1 MLTKLR
7 DDAPWR
13 IFQEAA
19 DGLVLTP
26 FHRDLGYD
34 QFANSSKLRS
44 QRKIQNQGAVQ
55 KRERAMDMF
64 EGVDRNRNIMIA
76 VAVVVVI
83 LVIIYLYTAGHLSG
97 IV

>member
-1 MLTKLR
+1 MLTKPR

-13 IFQEAA
+13 IFQDAA

-34 QFANSSKLRS
+34 QLANSSKLRS
-44 QRKIQNQGAVQ
+44 QGIQNQGALL

-76 VAVVVVI
+76 AAVVVAL

>member
-13 IFQEAA
+13 I
-19 DGLVLTP
+19 
-26 FHRDLGYD
+26 HRDLGYD

-44 QRKIQNQGAVQ
+44 QRIQNQGAVQ
-55 KRERAMDMF
+55 KRERARDMF

-76 VAVVVVI
+76 AAVVVVI